1 MMQQMLRGMGGP
13 VKSVKLK
20 VLHLDGTEEDISQ
33 QSSYSFQHGD
43 IIEPIFGDYEVVIK
57 CAGKRG
63 QRNSDHTYKLSGYGA
78 WVQGTI
84 NMKYGAKYYVK
95 ISDGI
100 GALYWGDSGSNNDL
114 CMMLGAEGG
123 HGKRYAAGFYESDR
137 DWASDFNRLGLGGNA
152 GVCDS
157 FGNSTGS
164 PGEGS
169 PGINNAISV
178 DATGGSGGNVT
189 GHGSTGGSGG
199 GGGIGT
205 GPDGGKTGGTGGYF
219 AGGAV
224 DWNQINVS
232 GGGEGGMGYFG
243 GGGGGSVVE
252 TSKNYWS
259 GGGGGGGASYA
270 GGVPSSFL
278 INSSIDDA
286 SVTNIIS
293 QLNTDP
299 DTVDTA
305 FVTCVSAQKT
315 GEKEQPYWVGHQYDG
330 NYPAQH

>member
-1 MMQQMLRGMGGP
+1 MGQGQDRGEESEVGREEQSGC
-13 VKSVKLK
+13 
-20 VLHLDGTEEDISQ
+20 LHRPNIGCCHRRFNIC
-33 QSSYSFQHGD
+33 
-43 IIEPIFGDYEVVIK
+43 VV
-57 CAGKRG
+57 R
-63 QRNSDHTYKLSGYGA
+63 QRNHAPPDEG
-78 WVQGTI
+78 
-84 NMKYGAKYYVK
+84 KY
-95 ISDGI
+95 
-100 GALYWGDSGSNNDL
+100 
-114 CMMLGAEGG
+114 
-123 HGKRYAAGFYESDR
+123 
-137 DWASDFNRLGLGGNA
+137 
-152 GVCDS
+152 
-157 FGNSTGS
+157 STGS